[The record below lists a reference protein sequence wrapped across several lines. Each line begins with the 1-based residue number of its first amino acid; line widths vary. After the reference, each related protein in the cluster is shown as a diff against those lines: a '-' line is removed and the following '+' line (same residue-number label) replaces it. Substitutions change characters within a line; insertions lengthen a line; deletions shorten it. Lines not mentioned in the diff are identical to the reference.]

1 MQTKL
6 RIAIQKSGRLNEG
19 SIQLLKE
26 CGVKIYNGK
35 NQLKAEAKK
44 FPLEVFYLRNGDIP
58 KYLEDGVADI
68 AILGENTVI
77 ESQKNVQ
84 VLKKLGFSKCRLS
97 LAVPKDVEYSGLEYF
112 NGKKL
117 ATSYPNSLQT
127 FLKDNNIKADIHLI
141 KGSVEIAPNI
151 GLADGI
157 CDLVSSGNTLFINN
171 LKEVQIMMKSEAVLV
186 ASPKISEEA
195 QTILDKLIFRMNA
208 VMKGKQNKYI
218 LLNAPN
224 DKVQAIANIL
234 PGMKSPTI
242 VPLVEE
248 GWSSLHSVI
257 TEDDFWEII
266 DQLKV
271 AGAQGILVTPIEK
284 MVL

>member
-68 AILGENTVI
+68 AIIGENTVI

-84 VLKKLGFSKCRLS
+84 ILKKLGFSKCRLS
-97 LAVPKDVEYSGLEYF
+97 LAVPKDAEYTGLEYF

-117 ATSYPNSLQT
+117 ATSYPNSLQA
-127 FLKDNNIKADIHLI
+127 FLKENNIQADIHLI

-151 GLADGI
+151 GLANGI
-157 CDLVSSGNTLFINN
+157 CDLVSSGNTLFVNN
-171 LKEVQIMMKSEAVLV
+171 LKEVQVMMKSEAVLV
-186 ASPKISEEA
+186 SSPKISEEA
-195 QTILDKLIFRMNA
+195 QAILDKLIFRMNA
-208 VMKGKQNKYI
+208 VMKGKRNKYI

-224 DKVQAIANIL
+224 DKVEAIADIL

-257 TEDDFWEII
+257 SEDDFWEII